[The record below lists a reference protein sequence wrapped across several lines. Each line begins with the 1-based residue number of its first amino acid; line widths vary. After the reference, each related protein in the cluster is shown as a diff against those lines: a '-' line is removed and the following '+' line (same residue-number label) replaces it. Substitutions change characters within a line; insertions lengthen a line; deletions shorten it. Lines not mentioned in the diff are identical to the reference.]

1 MPDLDPAV
9 VRAEAEARV
18 RRALDHI
25 QQAQL
30 ELGRAS
36 AELASLEGGV
46 VVWRLV
52 GKAYDRVHAAWYRV
66 ESFRKGG
73 RFKLD
78 GSATEALAKR
88 IAAGERHA

>member
-1 MPDLDPAV
+1 VADLDPAV
-9 VRAEAEARV
+9 VRAEAEPRV

-25 QQAQL
+25 QRAQL

-52 GKAYDRVHAAWYRV
+52 GKLYDRVHSAWYRV
-66 ESFRKGG
+66 EAFRKAG
-73 RFKLD
+73 RFRLD
-78 GSATEALAKR
+78 GIANEALAR
-88 IAAGERHA
+88 RMAQEQPRG